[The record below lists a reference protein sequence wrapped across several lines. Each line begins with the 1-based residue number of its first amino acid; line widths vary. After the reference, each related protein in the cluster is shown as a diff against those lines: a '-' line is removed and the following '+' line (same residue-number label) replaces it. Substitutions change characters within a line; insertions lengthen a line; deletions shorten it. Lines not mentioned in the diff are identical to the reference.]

1 MISQLRPHLPPL
13 ARLAQTWTL
22 LYSADQH
29 GLSLNTLYHRCA
41 PPVIVGGGGLVPGAN
56 TGALVAVQDAEGGVF
71 GAWVPEGVH
80 LSHGSYY
87 GGGDSFLWSIEKK
100 NESQDLHVYKWTGRN
115 GYVAYCDTDGF
126 SFGGG

>member
-1 MISQLRPHLPPL
+1 M
-13 ARLAQTWTL
+13 ARLPQSWTL

-29 GLSLNTLYHRCA
+29 GLSLNTLYARCT
-41 PPVIVGGGGLVPGAN
+41 PPVIVGGGGLVSGAG
-56 TGALVAVQDAEGGVF
+56 TGALVALQDSEGGIF

-87 GGGDSFLWSIEKK
+87 GGGDSFLWCMSRDGVKK
-100 NESQDLHVYKWTGRN
+100 ELNVYKWTGRN
-115 GYVAYCDTDGF
+115 GYVAFCDTEGF